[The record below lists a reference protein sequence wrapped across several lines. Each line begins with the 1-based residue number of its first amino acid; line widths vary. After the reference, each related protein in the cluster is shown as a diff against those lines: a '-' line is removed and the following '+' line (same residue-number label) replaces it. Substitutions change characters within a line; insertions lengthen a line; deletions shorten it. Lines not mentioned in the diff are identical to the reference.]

1 MRHLPSARGPHGRD
15 AALVRALAAAVLAAI
30 LATALAG
37 CGGGGS
43 AGTTEA
49 TASPSPSVAS
59 YSDSDDDTIAF
70 MTLKRGVID
79 EALVACDAFM
89 EESGAALQE
98 GDLAAFEAAQERWEE
113 RYEDL
118 DEVVRDF
125 RELPEGEHARVR
137 EATAAWSRY
146 AVEVD
151 GLYRAIDAVLD
162 AYLER
167 GPDTPAFDRAWAEFE
182 EQRDA
187 AYEALGTCDQIVYDI
202 WELK

>member
-1 MRHLPSARGPHGRD
+1 MRWGLVVVVLVVLVTVLP
-15 AALVRALAAAVLAAI
+15 
-30 LATALAG
+30 G
-37 CGGGGS
+37 CGEGG
-43 AGTTEA
+43 GTTEA
-49 TASPSPSVAS
+49 SASPSPSVAS

-89 EESGAALQE
+89 EESAAALQE
-98 GDLAAFEAAQERWEE
+98 GDLTAFEAAQGRWEE

-118 DEVVRDF
+118 DEVVREF

-146 AVEVD
+146 AVEVG
-151 GLYRAIDAVLD
+151 GLYRAIGALLD
-162 AYLER
+162 VYLER
-167 GPDTPAFDRAWAEFE
+167 GPDTPAFDRAWAELE

-187 AYEALGTCDQIVYDI
+187 AYEALGTCDRIVYDI
-202 WELK
+202 WEVQ